1 MSSPK
6 SIARTARRAAVQTH
20 DRLAAEGF
28 LRFGAQERVTPAQR
42 DSMLAELGCLLSQL
56 DNAGLASREALRLNR
71 LYAYLS
77 Y

>member
-1 MSSPK
+1 MQNPRP
-6 SIARTARRAAVQTH
+6 IARTARRAAVQTH
-20 DRLAAEGF
+20 DRLAREGF
-28 LRFGAQERVTPAQR
+28 LRFGAQERVSPTQR
-42 DSMLAELGCLLSQL
+42 DSMVAELGCLLSQL